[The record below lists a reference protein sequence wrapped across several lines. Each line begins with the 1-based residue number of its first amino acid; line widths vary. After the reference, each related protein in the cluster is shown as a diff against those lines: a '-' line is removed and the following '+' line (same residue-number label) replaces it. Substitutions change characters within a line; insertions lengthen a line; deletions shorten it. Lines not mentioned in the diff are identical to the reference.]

1 MVLLA
6 QTQTFVLQLLHHTV
20 EHIYNAVRLVLP
32 YFAEPAAEILFA
44 QQFHTAADNI
54 HRFHNLT
61 VEDKQEHQDKC
72 NDSLYNVEV
81 QRLHPLC
88 QVEKHTT

>member
-44 QQFHTAADNI
+44 QQLHTTSYRV
-54 HRFHNLT
+54 HRLDNLT
-61 VEDKQEHQDKC
+61 VEHHQIDKYKRD
-72 NDSLYNVEV
+72 DA
-81 QRLHPLC
+81 LHNI
-88 QVEKHTT
+88 

>member
-6 QTQTFVLQLLHHTV
+6 QTQTFVLQLLHHAV

-32 YFAEPAAEILFA
+32 YLAEPAAEILFA

-72 NDSLYNVEV
+72 NNSLYNVEV
-81 QRLHPLC
+81 QRLHPLR

>member
-44 QQFHTAADNI
+44 QQFHAAADNI
-54 HRFHNLT
+54 HRLHDLT
-61 VEDKQEHQDKC
+61 VKDNQKHQDTR
-72 NDSLYNVEV
+72 NDPLYNVKM
-81 QRLHPLC
+81 QYLHPLR
-88 QVEKHTT
+88 QVEKSTT